1 MAPKP
6 LLLAERLQRMENR
19 IATLTEETNQLTLF
33 CLDISPEYGRRII
46 SAMQEMER
54 NVVENISG
62 FDSKM
67 GEINNNI
74 KTMVTQAANDCL
86 ALIHSALGSK
96 IAGLDSRLIGLNKRH
111 IEIDKELT
119 DTIKRLDE
127 FSKVVEETL
136 DCAANK
142 ALQTLQ
148 NQLHEKVSALVQA
161 ENKHQR
167 HCGSLAAPEPELQ
180 RHMPCPRSH
189 PAGSNLMQE
198 DQQRGRSRERFTKLQ
213 EQLVGRAR
221 SISSERDLR
230 LVIKEARTL
239 AAVERV
245 PEI

>member
-1 MAPKP
+1 
-6 LLLAERLQRMENR
+6 MENR

-33 CLDISPEYGRRII
+33 CLDILPEYGRRTI

-54 NVVENISG
+54 KVFENISG

-74 KTMVTQAANDCL
+74 KTMVTQAANGL

-167 HCGSLAAPEPELQ
+167 HCGSLAAPDPELQ
-180 RHMPCPRSH
+180 RHMPCPRCH
-189 PAGSNLMQE
+189 PANSNLMQE
-198 DQQRGRSRERFTKLQ
+198 DQHRGRSRERFTKLQ
-213 EQLVGRAR
+213 EQLVVRAR

-245 PEI
+245 PEN

>member
-1 MAPKP
+1 
-6 LLLAERLQRMENR
+6 
-19 IATLTEETNQLTLF
+19 
-33 CLDISPEYGRRII
+33 
-46 SAMQEMER
+46 MQEMER

-111 IEIDKELT
+111 VEIDKELT

-180 RHMPCPRSH
+180 RQMPCPRSH
-189 PAGSNLMQE
+189 PANSNFMLRQM
-198 DQQRGRSRERFTKLQ
+198 
-213 EQLVGRAR
+213 EQKP
-221 SISSERDLR
+221 SHFC
-230 LVIKEARTL
+230 
-239 AAVERV
+239 
-245 PEI
+245 

>member
-54 NVVENISG
+54 KVFENISG

-86 ALIHSALGSK
+86 SLIHSALNSK

-111 IEIDKELT
+111 NEIDKELT

-127 FSKVVEETL
+127 LSTVVEETL
-136 DCAANK
+136 DCAATK
-142 ALQTLQ
+142 ALETLQ
-148 NQLHEKVSALVQA
+148 NQLEERVSELVQA
-161 ENKHQR
+161 ENMLHR
-167 HCGSLAAPEPELQ
+167 HCGSLTAPELALQ
-180 RHMPCPRSH
+180 RHKSNSHSH
-189 PAGSNLMQE
+189 PAGSIFMQE
-198 DQQRGRSRERFTKLQ
+198 DQQRGRSREKFTKLQ
-213 EQLVGRAR
+213 EQLVVRAS